1 MNSNWE
7 PAQIENKIGINFKY
21 DRTLRLA
28 LIHPSYAKLIDEP
41 EINNQRLELLG
52 ETVLNLVLVDYIYRN
67 FSHFQVGK
75 QKALVSKLTE
85 SERLTNLW
93 YDLQLGEFYPFLAL
107 KEERHR
113 LRIKQSNPFEQA
125 CKALVGAIF
134 IDRGFSQTRNWLQK
148 RLIVPLLKRYLKP
161 ELKHTPSDKHLQF
174 LGDTLLQAIAIDHL
188 YKQVH
193 LVSPNTLKS
202 LGRQLTSKESQS
214 HYLDLSDPVWS
225 KMFPEQSK
233 PNSYK
238 ILLAE
243 IYLHFDSANSK
254 SSFRQ
259 TSTYFAQNCLDND
272 EIMAQA
278 IALLLKEGKPQK
290 WIIHK
295 VMNYANNQY
304 NEGREKYY
312 KLIGESESESESESN
327 A

>member
-1 MNSNWE
+1 MNNNWE
-7 PAQIENKIGINFKY
+7 PSQIENKIGINFKY
-21 DRTLRLA
+21 DQTLRLA
-28 LIHPSYAKLIDEP
+28 LIHPSYAKLIKEP

-52 ETVLNLVLVDYIYRN
+52 ENILNLVLVDYIYAN

-93 YDLQLGEFYPFLAL
+93 YDLQLGEFYPFLDL

-113 LRIKQSNPFEQA
+113 LRVKQSNPFEQA
-125 CKALVGAIF
+125 CKALIGAIF

-161 ELKHTPSDKHLQF
+161 ELEHTPSDKHMEF
-174 LGDTLLQAIAIDHL
+174 LGDTLLQAIVIDYL

-193 LVSPNTLKS
+193 LASPNILKS
-202 LGRQLTSKESQS
+202 LARNLTTKESQTS
-214 HYLDLSDPVWS
+214 YLKVSDTTWS
-225 KMFPEQSK
+225 AILPEQTK
-233 PNSYK
+233 PKSYK
-238 ILLAE
+238 TLLAK
-243 IYLHFDSANSK
+243 IYLHLDSENSK
-254 SSFRQ
+254 SSFRK
-259 TSTYFAQNCLDND
+259 TSGYFAQDCLDDD

-278 IALLLKEGKPQK
+278 IALLLKDGKPQK

-312 KLIGESESESESESN
+312 QLIGESETD